1 MATIPVN
8 QKKLTYWCEMLE
20 RPDLF
25 LLPMTPREVAAEIRG
40 VIKDLSRRK
49 AVRKAPAKSVPI
61 TREVSRR
68 LRLLAIAYPDKT
80 EQDIAQFAGVTAGRV
95 SEAIAGK
102 RR

>member
-8 QKKLTYWCEMLE
+8 QRKLTYWCEMLE
-20 RPDLF
+20 HPRLF
-25 LLPMTPREVAAEIRG
+25 LLPMTPQEVAAEIRG

-49 AVRKAPAKSVPI
+49 KVRRAPNKSTPI
-61 TREVSRR
+61 TPDLSRR
-68 LRLLAIAYPDKT
+68 LRLLAVMHPDKT
-80 EQDIAQFAGVTAGRV
+80 EQEIAAFEGVTAGRV